1 MPSETL
7 QLLYSARPRGN
18 RRRPTYPALW
28 ACARVVLWVVA
39 VGIVVAILIKLGVFE
54 DPERKVYVATGF
66 PFCPKLPAPIY

>member
-7 QLLYSARPRGN
+7 VLFYSARPRGN
-18 RRRPTYPALW
+18 RRRHQHPVLR
-28 ACARVVLWVVA
+28 ACARVIVWIMA
-39 VGIVVAILIKLGVFE
+39 MGIVIAVLIKLGVFE